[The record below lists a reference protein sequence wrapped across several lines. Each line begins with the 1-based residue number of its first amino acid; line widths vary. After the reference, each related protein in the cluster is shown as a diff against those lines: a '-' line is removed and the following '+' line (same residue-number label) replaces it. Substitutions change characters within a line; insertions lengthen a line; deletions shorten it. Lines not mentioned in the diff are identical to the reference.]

1 MCGCGFNIN
10 RKRGGLTAKA
20 LRTYPQLIYFIQQF
34 LFHFTVKSIGIRNIR
49 TAAQSLFRKQCTL
62 FEITAD
68 TDLATI
74 LPPVGNGD
82 FYRITFT
89 GPSEPLDLY
98 AMKQQWTQFP
108 NLLLRDRTTAP
119 VDIWG
124 SAGEDTLE
132 GMYFKLLRSAMEEG
146 DDDAKRQIR
155 IAAQISRQILD
166 GQEVVLP

>member
-1 MCGCGFNIN
+1 MY
-10 RKRGGLTAKA
+10 LH
-20 LRTYPQLIYFIQQF
+20 F
-34 LFHFTVKSIGIRNIR
+34 LGTFEGDGAYHR
-49 TAAQSLFRKQCTL
+49 LFRLSLSWQD
-62 FEITAD
+62 TA
-68 TDLATI
+68 I
-74 LPPVGNGD
+74 SHKGD
-82 FYRITFT
+82 I
-89 GPSEPLDLY
+89 SLLLKE
-98 AMKQQWTQFP
+98 FP

-132 GMYFKLLRSAMEEG
+132 GMYFKLLRSAMENG